1 MHKDTIIFQLATHYL
16 PKVSLCIERLMQTI
30 EEASL
35 EKHPVIHHYALNN
48 IFEIMKLIEKPELK
62 SRFLKEFLRIEHG
75 VNKSLITL
83 SNKAFAKLFV
93 QIQVLSHMSG
103 RFGENIHLDPFLQS
117 LRLIQSSHS
126 IDGELYSPQL
136 LFWLE
141 NKPEVRQA
149 DLERWLKQMKSLN
162 DTVGAYLSLFREM
175 ANFETITLT
184 NGFYQCP
191 LPARTTSCLL
201 IMLRMEKNT
210 PLVPKMQV
218 GHHGFSLR
226 LCEVMTMREVS
237 HETTSLDLSICQL

>member
-1 MHKDTIIFQLATHYL
+1 MHNDTIIFQLATHYL
-16 PKVSLCIERLMQTI
+16 PKVSLCIEKLMQTI

-75 VNKSLITL
+75 LNKSLITL

-117 LRLIQSSHS
+117 MRLVQSSHS

-149 DLERWLKQMKSLN
+149 DLERWLKQLKNLN
-162 DTVGAYLSLFREM
+162 DTVSAYLSLFRE
-175 ANFETITLT
+175 AASFETIVLN

-201 IMLRMEKNT
+201 IMLRMKKNSL
-210 PLVPKMQV
+210 LVPKMQA

-226 LCEVMTMREVS
+226 LCEASSMREVTYQ
-237 HETTSLDLSICQL
+237 ETSLDLSICQL